1 VGAHDFVAYCKRLG
15 TENMWRALCKLAK
28 DSILRTEAFGATQ
41 RCCMMP
47 SAGFGAGC
55 EVERAV
61 CTFTLSPRRESTW
74 PRAECAP
81 SFRWPCAHRV
91 EAFSSRSQESDRVT
105 VARSFERSD
114 RQSLT
119 RGLGRLT
126 SLACHSVQ
134 IHRRTP
140 LSQRLPKIE
149 RSLVP
154 LAPGIG
160 ED

>member
-1 VGAHDFVAYCKRLG
+1 MG
-15 TENMWRALCKLAK
+15 RAFCKLAK
-28 DSILRTEAFGATQ
+28 DSILRTEAFGATKSQ
-41 RCCMMP
+41 RYCMLF

-55 EVERAV
+55 EVKSRCAL

-81 SFRWPCAHRV
+81 SFRWPRAHRV
-91 EAFSSRSQESDRVT
+91 EPFSSWSQESDRVT

-126 SLACHSVQ
+126 SLAYHSVQ
-134 IHRRTP
+134 NHRRTP
-140 LSQRLPKIE
+140 LSYRLPKIE

-154 LAPGIG
+154 LAPDIR